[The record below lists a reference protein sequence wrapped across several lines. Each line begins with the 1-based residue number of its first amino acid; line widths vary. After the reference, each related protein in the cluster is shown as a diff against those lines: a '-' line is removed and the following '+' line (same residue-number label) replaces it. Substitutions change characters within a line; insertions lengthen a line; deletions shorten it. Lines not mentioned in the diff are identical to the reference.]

1 MECTEAGLQAVAAVN
16 GVSVGLI
23 ELIDELAVCLPGVIA
38 DFGIGK
44 ALRRVRGDFGGGLGG
59 RSSFLHS
66 TIVVLIGGS
75 GGIRLGMAGIT
86 IGAIFD
92 GKSIEEARF

>member
-1 MECTEAGLQAVAAVN
+1 MATVD

-23 ELIDELAVCLPGVIA
+23 ELIDELAVCLPGVMT
-38 DFGIGK
+38 DLGMGK

-59 RSSFLHS
+59 RSSSLRAAR
-66 TIVVLIGGS
+66 VVSIGGS
-75 GGIRLGMAGIT
+75 GGIRLGITGIT
-86 IGAIFD
+86 IGAMLN